1 MKYALPKYYHNIIIN
16 PGVTSYDGANP
27 GYATFEL
34 DLKRQVATN
43 LKMQFIG
50 IEKTY
55 GWTTPIPAF
64 SQWPWSTLDYTTYAN
79 LTDLTP
85 VNIAAF
91 HSVLS
96 LNDTLLKEYLTY
108 KIGYDPT
115 IKEEFTKAMET
126 YEDFGIITYDT
137 QLTYPYK
144 CLMSRSI
151 FVQELKQ
158 CYNENKPTLSLR

>member
-43 LKMQFIG
+43 LKMKFIG